1 MIWAGITVALIG
13 ALGYA
18 VGAALQQY
26 EVVRGGASLK
36 LVRRPRWFIGGV
48 VGLAGAGLH
57 ALALALAPLVIV
69 QPVSVTTLVF
79 AVPLAAVLHGRRPS
93 KAEVIGSVAV
103 AGGLL
108 GLMMLIP
115 HDDSRPELS
124 TPAALWFLACVGTVT
139 AVCELVARRLRG
151 PAKALVLSV
160 GAGAVTAAVST
171 FVRVV
176 GGGLGGDLTRLVHWF
191 SLAIPVLL
199 LLAIV
204 LLQRSY
210 AVGCFGIAYAGVQVV
225 DPITSIIAGVTLLG
239 EPLPMSAHAAPAL
252 LFGAVL
258 IAGTVTLGRLA
269 PDTTHTPLPSAP
281 PGPVP
286 VGATRASG

>member
-1 MIWAGITVALIG
+1 MIWAGITVALVG

-26 EVVRGGASLK
+26 EVVRGGASFK

-57 ALALALAPLVIV
+57 AVALALAPLVIV

-79 AVPLAAVLHGRRPS
+79 AVPLAAALHGRRPT

-115 HDDSRPELS
+115 HDDTRPVLS
-124 TPAALWFLACVGTVT
+124 TPDALWFLACVGVVA
-139 AVCELVARRLRG
+139 AVCELIAKRLRG

-160 GAGAVTAAVST
+160 GAGTVTAAVST

-176 GGGLGGDLTRLVHWF
+176 GGGLGGDLGRLVHWF
-191 SLAIPVLL
+191 TLAIPALL
-199 LLAIV
+199 LVAIV

-210 AVGCFGIAYAGVQVV
+210 AVGYFGIAYAGVQVV
-225 DPITSIIAGVTLLG
+225 DPITSIIAGVTMLG
-239 EPLPMSAHAAPAL
+239 EPVPVAAHVVPAL

-258 IAGTVTLGRLA
+258 IAGTITLGRLA
-269 PDTTHTPLPSAP
+269 PDTKHAVPPPAPVPPLP
-281 PGPVP
+281 
-286 VGATRASG
+286 VGVTRTSG